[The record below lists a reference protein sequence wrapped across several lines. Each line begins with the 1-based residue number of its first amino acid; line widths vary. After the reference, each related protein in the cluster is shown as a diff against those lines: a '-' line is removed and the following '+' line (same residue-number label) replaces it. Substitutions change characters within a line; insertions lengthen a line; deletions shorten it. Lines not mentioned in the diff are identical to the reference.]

1 MGERGALVAWK
12 EEDMGQRLVKEEG
25 GGHTADG
32 NRKSWGFGDTCAI
45 DRFWVKE
52 ISPECS
58 LQGRMLKLK
67 LQYFGHLIRR
77 ADSFEKTLIGKE

>member
-12 EEDMGQRLVKEEG
+12 EDDMGQRLVKEEG

-45 DRFWVKE
+45 DRFWESTVWVW
-52 ISPECS
+52 SV
-58 LQGRMLKLK
+58 R
-67 LQYFGHLIRR
+67 
-77 ADSFEKTLIGKE
+77 FEGLSE